1 MSEEDKERFQLSN
14 KRWICNQLFDIGDN
28 KVRYH
33 WDITKIYRG
42 SANWSCNINL
52 KLTKKVLAIFHNL
65 RGS

>member
-1 MSEEDKERFQLSN
+1 MSEEDKERFQSSN
-14 KRWICNQLFDIGDN
+14 KCWICNQLFDIGDN

-42 SANWSCNINL
+42 SANSSCNINL